1 MRTAA
6 RTASGAVLGLAVAWI
21 SISRGEAHKP
31 MTSPFTFNED
41 VAPILQT
48 QCAGCHAPGGVAPM
62 ALLTHEGT
70 VPWGESIRAE
80 LLAGHMP
87 PWPVEGPRDR
97 FHNAQVLTA
106 RELNVLLTWVA
117 GGTPPGDP
125 SKTPA
130 AAPSVRQW
138 PLGPPDMTLAL
149 PEEYTL
155 AADVQEATAEFTIP
169 VGEKG
174 PLWIRA
180 ADVQPGTPAIVRG
193 ATVRVSPAPSE
204 ARAAADPMLAI
215 WVPGDRP
222 VPLDDRAA
230 FHVPKGADLVV
241 SVRYRKTWEYE
252 RQAMSDRSTIGI
264 YLSPS
269 PAPEL
274 LAIRLAPVPSSDRT
288 NAAGEGEAVSYS
300 TTVSQD
306 VRALAIYPDA
316 ALAGARV
323 TVMAARPDGSR
334 EELIAF
340 RPRAGWARRY
350 WFAEPV
356 ALPRGTTIT
365 VRAELTN
372 PLLPPSALPPAPVDP
387 STIRLTLNVVP
398 ASSCPPTGCR

>member
-1 MRTAA
+1 MSMRTPARAA
-6 RTASGAVLGLAVAWI
+6 GAAVLGLAVVWI
-21 SISRGEAHKP
+21 SVSSSEAHKP
-31 MTSPFTFNED
+31 ITSPFTFNED
-41 VAPILQT
+41 VAPILQM
-48 QCAGCHAPGGVAPM
+48 QCAGCHSPGGVAPM
-62 ALLTHEGT
+62 ALLTHEGV

-87 PWPVEGPRDR
+87 PWSVEGPRDR

-117 GGTPPGDP
+117 GGTPAGDP
-125 SKTPA
+125 SRAPA
-130 AAPSVRQW
+130 AAASVPEW
-138 PLGPPDMTLAL
+138 PLGPPDITVRL

-155 AADVQEATAEFTIP
+155 GADLQEASAEFTIP
-169 VGEKG
+169 VGEEG

-180 ADVQPGTPAIVRG
+180 VDVQPGTPAIVRG
-193 ATVRVSPAPSE
+193 ATVRVSRAPSD
-204 ARAAADPMLAI
+204 AQAAADPVLAV

-222 VPLDDRAA
+222 VSLDDGAA
-230 FHVPKGADLVV
+230 FHVPKGADLIV
-241 SVRYRKTWEYE
+241 SMRYRKTWEYE

-269 PAPEL
+269 PAAEL
-274 LAIRLAPVPSSDRT
+274 LALRLAPASLPART
-288 NAAGEGEAVSYS
+288 SAAGEGEAISYS
-300 TTVSQD
+300 TTVAQD

-316 ALAGARV
+316 ALTGARV
-323 TVMAARPDGSR
+323 TVTAARPDGSR

-356 ALPRGTTIT
+356 LLPGGTTLG

-372 PLLPPSALPPAPVDP
+372 PLLPPGALPPAPVNP

-398 ASSCPPTGCR
+398 AP